1 MESVIQFFNEA
12 RTAANALP
20 ERAPGVKSSH
30 ARVPGSGSVSISTAS
45 L

>member
-30 ARVPGSGSVSISTAS
+30 ARVPSQLTLAGFMAV
-45 L
+45 